1 MIAVVVLGDRLE
13 SLSGPDGV
21 GDRSKGS
28 RVGAERVERLSVGG
42 VEREYRQEL
51 PSGLERRRPLERL
64 PPLPQPVGDRLLEL
78 RRELRPARLGRGI
91 VGRDGERDLPLL
103 EGTAEVAALLEHRRT
118 MPVLCDQRRQA
129 GR

>member
-1 MIAVVVLGDRLE
+1 MGDRPKAARL
-13 SLSGPDGV
+13 
-21 GDRSKGS
+21 
-28 RVGAERVERLSVGG
+28 GAQQVERFPVGG
-42 VEREYRQEL
+42 VEREDGQEL
-51 PSGLERRRPLERL
+51 APGLEGRRPLERL